1 MNRHA
6 QFAIV
11 TLAALLPLTSHAHKT
26 WLLPS
31 ATVSTVDQWI
41 TVDAAVSND
50 LFYFN
55 HVPLR
60 LDALAITAPD
70 GSKALPENSNT
81 GKYRSTFDVHLT
93 QSGTYK
99 LAIVN
104 QGLFASYEEN
114 GAPKRWR
121 GTAEKFASEVP
132 ANANNLQVSES
143 RGRIETFVTAGKP
156 TADALRPANV
166 GLELVPVTH
175 PNDLY
180 TGEAASFRFLLDGKP
195 ATKLPVTL
203 IPGGTR
209 YRDNQEELQLTTD
222 DKGEI
227 SVTWPTPGMYW
238 LETTLQDQNTS
249 LEQAQQRRLSYVA
262 TFEVLPQ

>member
-6 QFAIV
+6 KLAIA
-11 TLAALLPLTSHAHKT
+11 TLAALLPLTGHAHKT

-70 GSKALPENSNT
+70 GSKASPENAST

-93 QSGTYK
+93 QNGTYK
-99 LAIVN
+99 LAVVN
-104 QGLFASYEEN
+104 QGLFASYEEK

-121 GTAEKFASEVP
+121 GTA
-132 ANANNLQVSES
+132 
-143 RGRIETFVTAGKP
+143 
-156 TADALRPANV
+156 
-166 GLELVPVTH
+166 
-175 PNDLY
+175 
-180 TGEAASFRFLLDGKP
+180 
-195 ATKLPVTL
+195 
-203 IPGGTR
+203 
-209 YRDNQEELQLTTD
+209 
-222 DKGEI
+222 
-227 SVTWPTPGMYW
+227 
-238 LETTLQDQNTS
+238 
-249 LEQAQQRRLSYVA
+249 
-262 TFEVLPQ
+262 